1 MLIFDQLKKNDP
13 QLRAVALMVL
23 IGLLILLGGL
33 WWVQII
39 SNRHYQTNL
48 ETQSF
53 RTIRV
58 PAMRGSI
65 LDRNGVP
72 MAENRPAYHV
82 SLYLEE
88 LRPLFD
94 QAFTREVAKARA
106 TIKQCVAD
114 KEAELGRSLNKEERK
129 NPTFTLGVK
138 QKNQIRLDVRYSVAS
153 NVVYQVSRV
162 LQLPLALNRI
172 DFERHYLA
180 RLALPYTVVRNLT
193 SEQIARFEEQPLR
206 VPGLDI
212 EVQSTRTYPHNGTAA
227 HIVGALRR
235 DDSSTQG
242 EESFFSYRMADYR
255 GELGVEWGF
264 DRYLRGNAGAK
275 SVLVNNVGYRQTEH
289 VWSEAEPGSNVV
301 TTIDMRVQEAAE
313 RALHRGPQGANTAG
327 AIVVMDVNTGDILAM
342 VSSPT
347 LDPNHYVQGFP
358 RGEWKRITDIHAQ
371 KNRATQENYA
381 PGSIFKTIVGL
392 AALENGLNPNATV
405 MAVANPRKPWASLY
419 MLGKRGIKD
428 TVPPG
433 PYDFRRAMKL
443 SSNTYFITQGLRTGP
458 ERIIA
463 LAKKFH
469 LGERFGLPTR
479 QETGGYIPPLD
490 RVRSRWTDGN
500 TANLSIG
507 QDPVLVTPMQIA
519 IMTSAIANGGKVLW
533 PRLVQRVEP
542 VDTLSELPPSLF
554 PAGRVRDTLGV
565 KPRSMAIL
573 HDAMLADT
581 EDSDGTGRHVR
592 DHVPLEGFRICAK
605 TGTAQVQDEN
615 NAADGQTTWFAAFGP
630 FEKPRYAVVVMVE
643 NGASG
648 GGTCAPLAGLVFD
661 ALLAAEKPAPTTE
674 FRASLQGM
682 EAGS

>member
-1 MLIFDQLKKNDP
+1 MLIIDQLKKNDP

-39 SNRHYQTNL
+39 SNRQYQNNL

-58 PAMRGSI
+58 PAIRGSI
-65 LDRNGVP
+65 LDRNGMP
-72 MAENRPAYHV
+72 LAENRPAYHV

-88 LRPLFD
+88 LRPLFK
-94 QAFTREVAKARA
+94 QAYDAQITTARA
-106 TIKQCVAD
+106 EIKQRVAR
-114 KEAELGRSLNKEERK
+114 KEAELGRSLNKKERK
-129 NPTFTLGVK
+129 DPAYFLGSK
-138 QKNQIRLDVRYSVAS
+138 QINQISLDVRYAVAS
-153 NVVYQVSRV
+153 NVVYQVGRV
-162 LQLPLALNRI
+162 LRLPLALDRT

-193 SEQIARFEEQPLR
+193 PEQIARFEEQPLR
-206 VPGLDI
+206 MPGLDI

-264 DRYLRGNAGAK
+264 DRYLRGVAGAK

-289 VWSEAEPGSNVV
+289 VWSEADPGSNVV
-301 TTIDMRVQEAAE
+301 LTVDMRIQEAAE
-313 RALHRGPQGANTAG
+313 RALHRGPQGVNTAG
-327 AIVVMDVNTGDILAM
+327 AVVVMDVNTGDILAM

-347 LDPNHYVQGFP
+347 LNPNHYIQGFP

-392 AALENGLNPNATV
+392 AALENGLDPHATV
-405 MAVANPRKPWASLY
+405 TAVANPRKPSASLF
-419 MLGKRGIKD
+419 MLGKRGIRD
-428 TVPPG
+428 TAPPG
-433 PYDFRRAMKL
+433 SYDFRRAMKL

-458 ERIIA
+458 EKIIE
-463 LAKKFH
+463 LARKFH
-469 LGERFGLPTR
+469 LGERAGLATR
-479 QETGGYIPPLD
+479 QETSGYIPPLD
-490 RVRSRWTDGN
+490 RVRTRWTDGN

-507 QDPVLVTPMQIA
+507 QDPVLVTPLQIA
-519 IMTSAIANGGKVLW
+519 VMTAAIANGGKVLW

-542 VDTLSELPPSLF
+542 VDPFSEQRPIEF

-565 KPRSMAIL
+565 KQRSMAIL
-573 HDAMLADT
+573 HQAMLADT

-592 DHVPLEGFRICAK
+592 DHVPLEGFRVCAK

-615 NAADGQTTWFAAFGP
+615 NAANGQTTWFAAFGP
-630 FEKPRYAVVVMVE
+630 FEKPRYAVIVMVE

-648 GGTCAPLAGLVFD
+648 GGTCAPIAGLVFD
-661 ALLAAEKPAPTTE
+661 ALLAAERPATD
-674 FRASLQGM
+674 FRASLEGK

>member
-1 MLIFDQLKKNDP
+1 
-13 QLRAVALMVL
+13 
-23 IGLLILLGGL
+23 
-33 WWVQII
+33 
-39 SNRHYQTNL
+39 
-48 ETQSF
+48 
-53 RTIRV
+53 
-58 PAMRGSI
+58 
-65 LDRNGVP
+65 
-72 MAENRPAYHV
+72 
-82 SLYLEE
+82 
-88 LRPLFD
+88 
-94 QAFTREVAKARA
+94 
-106 TIKQCVAD
+106 
-114 KEAELGRSLNKEERK
+114 
-129 NPTFTLGVK
+129 
-138 QKNQIRLDVRYSVAS
+138 
-153 NVVYQVSRV
+153 VVYQVGRV
-162 LQLPLALNRI
+162 LQLPLALDRR

-193 SEQIARFEEQPLR
+193 PEQIARFEEQPLR
-206 VPGLDI
+206 MPGLDI

-264 DRYLRGNAGAK
+264 DRYLRGVAGAK

-289 VWSEAEPGSNVV
+289 IWSDAEPGSNVV
-301 TTIDMRVQEAAE
+301 LTVDMRVQEAAE
-313 RALHRGPQGANTAG
+313 KALHRGPQGANTAG

-347 LDPNHYVQGFP
+347 LNPNHYVQGFP

-381 PGSIFKTIVGL
+381 PGSIFKTLVGL
-392 AALENGLNPNATV
+392 AALENGLDPHATV
-405 MAVANPRKPWASLY
+405 TAVANPRKPSASLF
-419 MLGKRGIKD
+419 MLGKRGIRD
-428 TVPPG
+428 TAPPG

-458 ERIIA
+458 EKIIE
-463 LAKKFH
+463 LARKFH
-469 LGERFGLPTR
+469 LGERAGLSTR
-479 QETGGYIPPLD
+479 QETSGYIPPLD
-490 RVRSRWTDGN
+490 RVRTRWTDGN

-507 QDPVLVTPMQIA
+507 QDPILVTPLQIA
-519 IMTSAIANGGKVLW
+519 VMTSAIANGGKVLW

-542 VDTLSELPPSLF
+542 VDPFSEQRPIEF
-554 PAGRVRDTLGV
+554 PGGRVRDNLGV
-565 KPRSMAIL
+565 KQRSMAIL
-573 HDAMLADT
+573 HQAMLADT

-615 NAADGQTTWFAAFGP
+615 NAANGQTTWFAAFGP

-643 NGASG
+643 NGFSG
-648 GGTCAPLAGLVFD
+648 GGTCAPIAGLVFD
-661 ALLAAEKPAPTTE
+661 ALLAAERPATD
-674 FRASLQGM
+674 FRASLEGK